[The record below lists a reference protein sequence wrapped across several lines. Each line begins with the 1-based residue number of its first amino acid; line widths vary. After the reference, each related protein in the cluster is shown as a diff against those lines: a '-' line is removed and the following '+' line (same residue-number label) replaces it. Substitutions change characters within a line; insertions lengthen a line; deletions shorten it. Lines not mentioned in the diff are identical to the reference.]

1 MRGHGPDD
9 VILYIVG
16 AHLMGDALSGG
27 VPNVNSCALG
37 KLPDHMAMWMTMK
50 PDDPLGLPP
59 RALVTNLSMRLRAFH
74 AALADLY
81 LDEQRAAASAAKAKR
96 K

>member
-1 MRGHGPDD
+1 
-9 VILYIVG
+9 
-16 AHLMGDALSGG
+16 
-27 VPNVNSCALG
+27 
-37 KLPDHMAMWMTMK
+37 MAMWMTMK